1 MISLTSTNRQ
11 VVIKACLFADKRKIE
26 QIIFFR
32 DNILKII
39 LNYEKYHKLTIYNK
53 INNNSLF
60 CQHERLMVI
69 KNQLNKINYT
79 KINRKIK

>member
-1 MISLTSTNRQ
+1 M
-11 VVIKACLFADKRKIE
+11 KKY
-26 QIIFFR
+26 
-32 DNILKII
+32 NILM
-39 LNYEKYHKLTIYNK
+39 IYNK

-60 CQHERLMVI
+60 CQHERLIVI